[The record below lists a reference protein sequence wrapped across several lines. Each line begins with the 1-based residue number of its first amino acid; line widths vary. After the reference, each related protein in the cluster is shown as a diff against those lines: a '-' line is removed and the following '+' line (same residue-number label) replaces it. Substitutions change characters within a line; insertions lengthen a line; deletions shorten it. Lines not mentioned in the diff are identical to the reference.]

1 VTLLAGRVAIVTG
14 AANGLGRAIADGLH
28 RAGASLALVDIDA
41 DGLERASGELRGEGA
56 EVEPI
61 VADLADPD
69 QVRAIPEAVV
79 ARFGR
84 IDILVNNAGV
94 RDVYS
99 VEDLPLDRWQRTF
112 DINLTAPFLLSQGAA
127 PYMRRQGK
135 GRIVNIA
142 SIAAELAFKDRS
154 AYNASKAGVVALTK
168 SLTLELA
175 GDGICCNAIAPGII
189 ETSLNRHYF
198 AQEPL
203 RSTIVANTP
212 AGRWGQ
218 PPEIAGPVVFLCTD
232 EASFV
237 NGVTIPVDGGWLA
250 GKGY

>member
-14 AANGLGRAIADGLH
+14 AAGGLGRAIADGLH

-142 SIAAELAFKDRS
+142 SVAAELAFKNRS

>member
-1 VTLLAGRVAIVTG
+1 M
-14 AANGLGRAIADGLH
+14 D
-28 RAGASLALVDIDA
+28 VDA
-41 DGLERASGELRGEGA
+41 EGLERASGELRDEGA
-56 EVEPI
+56 KVEPI
-61 VADLADPD
+61 VAQLSDAG
-69 QVRAIPEAVV
+69 QVRAIPETVV

-94 RDVYS
+94 RDIYP
-99 VEDLPLDRWQRTF
+99 VEELPLDRWQRTI
-112 DINLTAPFLLSQGAA
+112 DVNLTAPFLLCQGAV
-127 PYMRRQGK
+127 PHMRRQGK

-142 SIAAELAFKDRS
+142 SIAADLAFKNRS

-168 SLTLELA
+168 SLALEFA

-198 AQEPL
+198 EEEPL

-218 PPEIAGPVVFLCTD
+218 PTEMPGPSCSSAATRP
-232 EASFV
+232 ASST
-237 NGVTIPVDGGWLA
+237 G
-250 GKGY
+250 

>member
-1 VTLLAGRVAIVTG
+1 VSTLAGRVAIVTG
-14 AANGLGRAIADGLH
+14 AANGLGRAIAEALH
-28 RAGASLALVDIDA
+28 REGASLALVDVDA
-41 DGLERASGELRGEGA
+41 DGLERAAGELRADGA
-56 EVEPI
+56 ELEPI
-61 VADLADPD
+61 VADLADAD
-69 QVRAIPEAVV
+69 RVRAIPGAVA
-79 ARFGR
+79 ARFDR

-94 RDVYS
+94 RDVYG
-99 VEDLPLDRWQRTF
+99 VEDLPLDRWRRTL
-112 DINLTAPFLLSQGAA
+112 DINLTAPFLLSQGVV
-127 PYMRRQGK
+127 PYMRRQGQ

-142 SIAAELAFKDRS
+142 SVAAELAFKNRS

-168 SLTLELA
+168 SLALELA
-175 GDGICCNAIAPGII
+175 ADGICCNAIAPGII

-198 AQEPL
+198 DEEPL

-218 PPEIAGPVVFLCTD
+218 PPEIAGPVVFLCSD
-232 EASFV
+232 AASFV

>member
-1 VTLLAGRVAIVTG
+1 VSLLAGRVAIVTG

-28 RAGASLALVDIDA
+28 REGAGLALVDVA
-41 DGLERASGELRGEGA
+41 AEGLERASGELREEGA
-56 EVEPI
+56 EVESI
-61 VADLADPD
+61 VAELGDAG
-69 QVRAIPEAVV
+69 QVRAIPETVI

-99 VEDLPLDRWQRTF
+99 VEDLPLERWQRTI
-112 DINLTAPFLLSQGAA
+112 DINLTAPFLLSQGAV

-142 SIAAELAFKDRS
+142 SIAAELAFKNRS

-168 SLTLELA
+168 SLALEFA

-198 AQEPL
+198 EEEPL

-218 PPEIAGPVVFLCTD
+218 PPEIAGPVVFLCSD
-232 EASFV
+232 AASFV
-237 NGVTIPVDGGWLA
+237 NGVTIPVDGGWSA

>member
-1 VTLLAGRVAIVTG
+1 VSRLDGRVAIVTG
-14 AANGLGRAIADGLH
+14 AANGLGRAIADALFA
-28 RAGASLALVDIDA
+28 AGATLALVDVDSE
-41 DGLERASGELRGEGA
+41 GLARATGELRSNGG

-61 VADLADPD
+61 VADLADAD
-69 QVRAIPEAVV
+69 QVVPIPDAVA

-94 RDVYS
+94 RDVYP
-99 VEDLPLDRWQRTF
+99 VEELPLESWRRTI
-112 DINLTAPFLLSQGAA
+112 DINLTAPFLLSRGVA
-127 PYMRRQGK
+127 PHMRRAGA

-142 SIAAELAFKDRS
+142 SIAAELAMRDRS
-154 AYNASKAGVVALTK
+154 AYNASKAGVVTLTK
-168 SLTLELA
+168 SLALELG

-189 ETSLNRHYF
+189 ETALNRHYF

-203 RSTIVANTP
+203 RSTIVSNTP
-212 AGRWGQ
+212 LGRWGQ
-218 PPEIAGPVVFLCTD
+218 PREIAGPVVFLCGD

-250 GKGY
+250 CKGY

>member
-175 GDGICCNAIAPGII
+175 ADGICCNAIAPGII